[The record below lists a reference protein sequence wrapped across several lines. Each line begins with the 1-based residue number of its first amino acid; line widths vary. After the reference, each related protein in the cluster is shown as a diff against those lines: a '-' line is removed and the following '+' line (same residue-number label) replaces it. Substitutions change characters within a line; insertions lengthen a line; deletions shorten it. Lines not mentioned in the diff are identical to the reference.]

1 MGRMTLLV
9 ELEINPGQDEAF
21 DGVSRKLV
29 AVSEQEAGTLRYDW
43 FVSADGRRVHIVE
56 EFVDPAAFGVH
67 AQNIAALM
75 PEMAAAVTFVR
86 TSVLGDVSSDAR
98 ERLEGPG
105 TSFYSHLRG
114 VRR

>member
-9 ELEINPGQDEAF
+9 ELEIKPDQDEAF
-21 DGVSRKLV
+21 DQVSKRLV
-29 AVSEQEAGTLRYDW
+29 EISEQEVGTLRYDW
-43 FVSADGRRVHIVE
+43 FVSADDKSVQIIE

-67 AQNIAALM
+67 AQNIADLM

-86 TSVLGDVSSDAR
+86 TSVLGDVSGEAR

-105 TSFYSHLRG
+105 TSFYSPSRG
-114 VRR
+114 FRR

>member
-9 ELEINPGQDEAF
+9 ELEIKPGQDEAF
-21 DGVSRKLV
+21 DGVSQKLV
-29 AVSEQEAGTLRYDW
+29 AISEEEAGTTRYDW

-56 EFVDPAAFGVH
+56 DFVDPAAFGVH

-75 PEMAAAVTFVR
+75 PEMTAAVTFVR

-98 ERLEGPG
+98 ERLKGPI
-105 TSFYSHLRG
+105 TSFYSPLRG
-114 VRR
+114 FSR

>member
-9 ELEINPGQDEAF
+9 ELEIKPDQDEAF
-21 DGVSRKLV
+21 DQVSKRLV
-29 AVSEQEAGTLRYDW
+29 EISEQEVGTLRYDW
-43 FVSADGRRVHIVE
+43 FVSADGKDVQIVE

-67 AQNIAALM
+67 AQNIADLM

-86 TSVLGDVSSDAR
+86 TSVLGDVSAEAR

-105 TSFYSHLRG
+105 AIFYSPLRG
-114 VRR
+114 FSR